1 MYLKMYPISPK
12 GGHLYI
18 RRDIY
23 IHDCT
28 LDADLYRQ
36 YMVETEDV
44 DGVFDEIKIKMPWL
58 RGHPVIVQQDG
69 APPHT
74 GHDNVEFFNNE
85 GQKDSW
91 NITVVT
97 QPAQSPDLNV
107 NDLGFFRSLK
117 CRVEQLKAEEATL
130 ENLYEAVL
138 EAWNEYDSVTL
149 KRIWG
154 HQFACY
160 RSILEDQGGNWYE
173 APHTGARTRQSC
185 GLHVVDLQMKR
196 ALITQAQLLVND
208 YFGN

>member
-1 MYLKMYPISPK
+1 MFLTALAPPQPDRNFDGRVGIWRICEEKVCDRTT
-12 GGHLYI
+12 LYHQ
-18 RRDIY
+18 RGDIY

-28 LDADLYRQ
+28 LDADLNRQ
-36 YMVETEDV
+36 YMVGTEDV

-74 GHDNVEFFNNE
+74 GHDNVEFFNNK
-85 GQKDSW
+85 GHKDGW

-107 NDLGFFRSLK
+107 NDLGIFRSLK
-117 CRVEQLKAEEATL
+117 YRVEQLKAEETTL

-149 KRIWG
+149 ERIWG

-160 RSILEDQGGNWYE
+160 RSILEDQGGNSLRCTNKAVMWTSSGGPE
-173 APHTGARTRQSC
+173 
-185 GLHVVDLQMKR
+185 
-196 ALITQAQLLVND
+196 IE
-208 YFGN
+208 